1 MAGIP
6 NLPYNFNG
14 AQLAQAAGRA
24 NPQTNN
30 MGILEFQVDN
40 LVPGARELLTLT
52 LQAAETPTR
61 RVARGEIQYLN
72 GTVFYP
78 QKAEPLD
85 EMTVTFRDYSDL
97 PARGQLEQWFAN
109 VYNED
114 TGLMSPP
121 SVLKVDATLLLFAG
135 DGTRA
140 RNYQLEGVFPLSSP
154 TRKMDFGDGEQQ
166 LMEITFSVDFIKAL
180 F

>member
-24 NPQTNN
+24 NPQTSN

-40 LVPGARELLTLT
+40 IVPGARELLTLT
-52 LQAAETPTR
+52 LQSAETPTR
-61 RVARGEIQYLN
+61 KVARGEIQYLN

-85 EMTVTFRDYSDL
+85 EMSVVFRDYSDL
-97 PARGQLEQWFAN
+97 PARKRLEEWFSL
-109 VYNED
+109 VYDEN
-114 TGLMSPP
+114 TGLMTPP
-121 SVLKVDATLLLFAG
+121 SALKI
-135 DGTRA
+135 DGTLILFSGSGGNPRK
-140 RNYQLEGVFPLSSP
+140 YQLEGVFPLSSP
-154 TRKMDFGDGEQQ
+154 TRKMDFGDAEQQ
-166 LMEITFSVDFIKAL
+166 MMEITFSVDFIRAQ